1 MRIKAMKLTEI
12 TLAILDDLLVVGIL
26 LLAPVVIA
34 YKINIVGLEEVLVI
48 ALILL
53 AVAAFI
59 IYKVVE
65 VHRREVKVGIETYIG
80 RKATVVEVSGSRLI
94 ILVEGELWN
103 AECEN
108 CEAVKPGDRVLITGF
123 HEGRFRVRPLSSG

>member
-1 MRIKAMKLTEI
+1 MKLTEI

-26 LLAPVVIA
+26 LLAPVVVA

-65 VHRREVKVGIETYIG
+65 VHRREVKVGMETYIG

-103 AECEN
+103 AECES
-108 CEAVKPGDRVLITGF
+108 CEAVKPGDRVLVMGF

>member
-26 LLAPVVIA
+26 LLAPVFVA
-34 YKINIVGLEEVLVI
+34 YKINIVGLREVLVI
-48 ALILL
+48 ALVLL

-65 VHRREVKVGIETYIG
+65 VHRREVKVGMETYIG

-103 AECEN
+103 AECES
-108 CEAVKPGDRVLITGF
+108 CEAVKPGDRVLVMGF

>member
-1 MRIKAMKLTEI
+1 MKLTEI

-26 LLAPVVIA
+26 LLAPVFVA

-53 AVAAFI
+53 AIAAFI

-103 AECEN
+103 AECES
-108 CEAVKPGDRVLITGF
+108 CEAVKPGDRVLVMGF
-123 HEGRFRVRPLSSG
+123 REGRFRVRPLSSG